1 MLSIEEIKNKLNPV
15 FNDHDVKKA
24 VLFGSH
30 ARGQAT
36 NGSDIDLV
44 IDSEIN
50 GIPFLS
56 LRIKLKDILNCEID
70 LILRKWIDKDS
81 PIHNHIE
88 QEGILIYEQN

>member
-1 MLSIEEIKNKLNPV
+1 MLSIEEIKSKLNPI
-15 FNDHDVKKA
+15 FNDHDIKKA

-30 ARGQAT
+30 ARGHAT
-36 NGSDIDLV
+36 SSSDIDLV

-81 PIHNHIE
+81 PIYNHIE
-88 QEGILIYEQN
+88 QEGVLIYEQS